1 MYSLDVSDAFIK
13 IMLSMNV
20 QEKFWLI

>member
-1 MYSLDVSDAFIK
+1 MCSLDVSDAFIK